1 MGNEETATA
10 YYLPEVLPVPSP
22 APDGRDKE
30 FWEALKRH
38 EILVQCCSRCD
49 SLQMEPEWLC
59 YKCHSFELG
68 WKQVAGRGHI
78 YSWERVWYPIDSGLK
93 DACPYLVV
101 VVELTEASGLR
112 LLGNLLGDPRQ
123 EVEIGA
129 EVEAVFEDHK
139 QKGFTLLQWRLVQ
152 PESRP

>member
-1 MGNEETATA
+1 MSNEETATA
-10 YYLPEVLPVPSP
+10 YYLLEVLPAPSP

-38 EILVQCCSRCD
+38 EIVVQCCSRCS

-78 YSWERVWYPIDSGLK
+78 YSWERVWYPI
-93 DACPYLVV
+93 AR
-101 VVELTEASGLR
+101 ASL
-112 LLGNLLGDPRQ
+112 D
-123 EVEIGA
+123 
-129 EVEAVFEDHK
+129 
-139 QKGFTLLQWRLVQ
+139 
-152 PESRP
+152 